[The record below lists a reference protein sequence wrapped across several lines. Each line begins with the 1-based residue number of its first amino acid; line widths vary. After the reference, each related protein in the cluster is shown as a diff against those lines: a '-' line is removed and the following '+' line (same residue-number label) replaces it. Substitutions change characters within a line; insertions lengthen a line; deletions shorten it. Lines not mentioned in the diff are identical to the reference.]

1 MIPEKKSA
9 ATRLVK
15 NSAWLFIAEIFSKF
29 AGLGVQI
36 IAARYLGSKGYGI
49 FAFSFVAAG
58 IILDFVDYGLR
69 TYLTRELSRRPD
81 DTQNL
86 LINIFVVKWL
96 LTLISVLVLAGI
108 YSGFSLDQDTLYV
121 LVLIAT
127 AMILNGYS
135 EIYIGVF
142 RAFERMKLVAS
153 LVITQRAIF
162 FAIGFLVLVLG
173 GGVVEFSS
181 IFLLASILNFILAR
195 SFMKDQREKFFAK
208 IDGSLAREIFN
219 ESKYLCLAILFVW
232 IYFRIDSVLIFLFLG
247 KEETGLYVAAFK
259 LIESLALILA
269 SIRAALFPALSRTF
283 LANPKESHQIFER
296 AIRIL
301 FLITIPISVF
311 MVLLAP
317 QLIQIIFGSDFEM
330 SAIVLK
336 ILAVPFLF
344 LILNEFI
351 TYLLFAVNETKNVIK
366 IAIAGAIFCIIA
378 NCLIIPRMGIMGAAV
393 VAGLTELLVLILFF
407 RSIKKKYGPTPVF
420 SLIWRPV
427 LAAVAMGFFLKQIS
441 WPFIPLILA
450 GVGVYFIVLLLLQAF
465 HDQDL
470 LVMRNIFNRDG

>member
-15 NSAWLFIAEIFSKF
+15 NSAWLFIAEIFSKL
-29 AGLGVQI
+29 AALGVQI

-81 DTQNL
+81 DTQSL

-96 LTLISVLVLAGI
+96 LTLVSVLVLAGI
-108 YSGFSLDQDTLYV
+108 YSGFSLDQETLYV

-142 RAFERMKLVAS
+142 RAFERMQLVAS
-153 LVITQRAIF
+153 LLIIQRAIF
-162 FAIGFLVLVLG
+162 FVIGFLVLVLG
-173 GGVVEFSS
+173 GGIVEFSA

-195 SFMKDQREKFFAK
+195 SFMKDQRKKFFAK

-247 KEETGLYVAAFK
+247 TLSSSSSLWHLYWQASGLRCFLLYLGHFWRIPKNPIKFWKE
-259 LIESLALILA
+259 
-269 SIRAALFPALSRTF
+269 
-283 LANPKESHQIFER
+283 
-296 AIRIL
+296 
-301 FLITIPISVF
+301 
-311 MVLLAP
+311 
-317 QLIQIIFGSDFEM
+317 
-330 SAIVLK
+330 
-336 ILAVPFLF
+336 
-344 LILNEFI
+344 
-351 TYLLFAVNETKNVIK
+351 
-366 IAIAGAIFCIIA
+366 
-378 NCLIIPRMGIMGAAV
+378 
-393 VAGLTELLVLILFF
+393 
-407 RSIKKKYGPTPVF
+407 RSGYCF
-420 SLIWRPV
+420 
-427 LAAVAMGFFLKQIS
+427 
-441 WPFIPLILA
+441 
-450 GVGVYFIVLLLLQAF
+450 
-465 HDQDL
+465 
-470 LVMRNIFNRDG
+470 

>member
-1 MIPEKKSA
+1 MIPEKKSV

-15 NSAWLFIAEIFSKF
+15 NSVWLFIAEIFSKF

-49 FAFSFVAAG
+49 FAFSFVASG

-81 DTQNL
+81 DTQIL

-96 LTLISVLVLAGI
+96 LTLISMLVLVVI

-173 GGVVEFSS
+173 GGIVEFSA
-181 IFLLASILNFILAR
+181 IFLLASILNFVLAR
-195 SFMKDQREKFFAK
+195 SCMKDQREKFFSK

-283 LANPKESHQIFER
+283 LKNPKESHQIFER

-301 FLITIPISVF
+301 FLIGVPVSVI

-317 QLIQIIFGSDFEM
+317 QLVQIIFGSDFEM
-330 SAIVLK
+330 SAVVLK
-336 ILAVPFLF
+336 ILAAPFLF

-407 RSIKKKYGPTPVF
+407 LTINKKYGYTPVF

-450 GVGVYFIVLLLLQAF
+450 GGGVYFIVLLLLRAF
-465 HDQDL
+465 NDQDL
-470 LVMRNIFNRDG
+470 LVIRNIFNREG

>member
-1 MIPEKKSA
+1 MMPEKKNT

-81 DTQNL
+81 DTQIL
-86 LINIFVVKWL
+86 LVNIFVVKWL
-96 LTLISVLVLAGI
+96 LTLISMLVLVVI

-181 IFLLASILNFILAR
+181 IFLLASILNFVLAR
-195 SFMKDQREKFFAK
+195 SCMKDQREKFFAK

-269 SIRAALFPALSRTF
+269 SIRAALFPALSRAF
-283 LANPKESHQIFER
+283 LENPKESHQIFER

-301 FLITIPISVF
+301 FLITIPISVI

-330 SAIVLK
+330 SAVVLK

-344 LILNEFI
+344 VILNEFI
-351 TYLLFAVNETKNVIK
+351 TYLLFAVNETKKVIK
-366 IAIAGAIFCIIA
+366 TAIAGAIFCIIA

-407 RSIKKKYGPTPVF
+407 RSIKKKYRHTPVF

-450 GVGVYFIVLLLLQAF
+450 GGGVYFIVLLLLRTF
-465 HDQDL
+465 NDQDL
-470 LVMRNIFNRDG
+470 LVMRNIFNREG

>member
-9 ATRLVK
+9 AIRLVK

-29 AGLGVQI
+29 AALGVQI

-81 DTQNL
+81 DTQTL

-96 LTLISVLVLAGI
+96 LTLISMFFLVGI

-121 LVLIAT
+121 LVLIAM

-153 LVITQRAIF
+153 LVIIQRAIF

-173 GGVVEFSS
+173 GGIVEFSAV
-181 IFLLASILNFILAR
+181 FLLASILNFILAR
-195 SFMKDQREKFFAK
+195 SFMRGQREKFFKK

-219 ESKYLCLAILFVW
+219 ESKYLCLAILLVW
-232 IYFRIDSVLIFLFLG
+232 VYFRIDSVLIFFFLG

-283 LANPKESHQIFER
+283 LANPKESHHIFER

-301 FLITIPISVF
+301 FLITIPISVI

-317 QLIQIIFGSDFEM
+317 QLIQIIFGSAFEM

-336 ILAVPFLF
+336 ILAAPFLF

-351 TYLLFAVNETKNVIK
+351 IYLLFAGNQTKNVIK

-393 VAGLTELLVLILFF
+393 VAGLTELLVFILFF
-407 RSIKKKYGPTPVF
+407 RSIKKKYGHTPVF

-427 LAAVAMGFFLKQIS
+427 LAAVVMGFFLKQVS
-441 WPFIPLILA
+441 WPFIPLILV
-450 GVGVYFIVLLLLQAF
+450 GVGVYFIVLLMLRAF
-465 HDQDL
+465 NDQDL
-470 LVMRNIFNRDG
+470 LVMRNIFNREL

>member
-15 NSAWLFIAEIFSKF
+15 NSAWLFIAEIFSKL
-29 AGLGVQI
+29 AALGVQI

-81 DTQNL
+81 DTQSL

-96 LTLISVLVLAGI
+96 LTLVSVLVLAGI
-108 YSGFSLDQDTLYV
+108 YSGFSLDQETLYV

-153 LVITQRAIF
+153 LVIIQRAIF
-162 FAIGFLVLVLG
+162 FAIGFLVLVFG
-173 GGVVEFSS
+173 GGIVEFSA

-195 SFMKDQREKFFAK
+195 SFMKDQGEKFFAK

-283 LANPKESHQIFER
+283 LANPKESHQILER

-301 FLITIPISVF
+301 FLITIPISVI

-330 SAIVLK
+330 SAVVLK
-336 ILAVPFLF
+336 ILAAPLLF

-407 RSIKKKYGPTPVF
+407 RFIKEKYGHTPVF
-420 SLIWRPV
+420 SLIWRPS
-427 LAAVAMGFFLKQIS
+427 LAAVAMGFVLKQVT
-441 WPFIPLILA
+441 WPLIPLILS
-450 GVGVYFIVLLLLQAF
+450 GVGVYFIVLLLLRAF
-465 HDQDL
+465 NDQDL
-470 LVMRNIFNRDG
+470 LVMRNIFNRAG